1 MLSDL
6 IYLFRGNNLL
16 GLGHWGF
23 IRTVL
28 LPGIVTYALGYGI
41 MLAVQPWLGPMNHNR
56 WLLIL
61 ILGIIGV
68 FYTLLV
74 VGFFYAF
81 MCGKEEQGQIRQK
94 LSRQKA

>member
-1 MLSDL
+1 MLWAMAL
-6 IYLFRGNNLL
+6 CWPFN
-16 GLGHWGF
+16 
-23 IRTVL
+23 
-28 LPGIVTYALGYGI
+28 PGWA
-41 MLAVQPWLGPMNHNR
+41 AMNHNR

-61 ILGIIGV
+61 ILGMIGV

-81 MCGKEEQGQIRQK
+81 MCGKEEQSQIRQK